1 MLRTMQL
8 TPSNRSSRAKLDLL
22 RRVPAFAGC
31 NDKELAEAARHV
43 DEWAVAAG
51 TALTREGAV
60 GHEAFV
66 IIDGTADVLINGE
79 AVAELGPGQF
89 VGEMAMLDRRP
100 RSATVV
106 ARTDMRLLLI
116 GPAAFDEF
124 ASLRAVSR
132 ELTKELADRLR
143 QADARVGLDDAARSS

>member
-1 MLRTMQL
+1 MQRTQ
-8 TPSNRSSRAKLDLL
+8 SKRSSRAKLDLL
-22 RRVPAFAGC
+22 RKVPVFAGC

-43 DEWAVAAG
+43 DEWSVSAG

-66 IIDGTADVLINGE
+66 IVDGTAAVMINGE
-79 AVAELGPGQF
+79 PVAELGPGQF

-106 ARTDMRLLLI
+106 AQTDMQLLLI
-116 GPAAFDEF
+116 GPAAFDDF
-124 ASLRAVSR
+124 ASLRAVAR

-143 QADARVGLDDAARSS
+143 RADARVGGDDAGR